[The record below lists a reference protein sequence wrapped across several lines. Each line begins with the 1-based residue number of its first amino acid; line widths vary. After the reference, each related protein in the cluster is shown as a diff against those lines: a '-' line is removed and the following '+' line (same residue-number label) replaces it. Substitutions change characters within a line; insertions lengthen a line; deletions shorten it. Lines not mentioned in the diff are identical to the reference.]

1 MEHGVYQHLAKLDA
15 ALIII
20 DCNWNM
26 DGPTIAAGKSSLLSP
41 LVVLMHTHCTVP
53 KMIIF
58 PR

>member
-41 LVVLMHTHCTVP
+41 LVALMHTHCTVP
-53 KMIIF
+53 KMII
-58 PR
+58 